1 MAYKEYRDPLYGFIG
16 LTEPE
21 QIIVDSEPFQRLRG
35 IKQLGT
41 TYLVYP
47 TANHTRFEHSLGTIE
62 IATRMFDALI
72 NNQDNVSILGW
83 NKNEITYYR
92 HVLRFASLLHD
103 LGHPPFSHASESL
116 FPDGWDHETYT
127 QNMILNVEPIVSIIN
142 QELGDNGSRIVS
154 EVATGSAKERNL
166 AFLSELLTG
175 DFGAD
180 RIDYLLR
187 DSYQL
192 GVAYGKF
199 DAQRLLNTLHIRY
212 SSEKEGPELAVED
225 GGVHSVEGF
234 LLARYFMFLD
244 VYFHKTRRI
253 MDIHLTEFLRSLLP
267 GEKYPKNLKT
277 FLKWDDNRVMEFIR
291 KSKDSPHTGRLLKRQ
306 HYRVVS
312 ETTDHPQPEEIERF
326 DWLKSELEKNYDPEI
341 LRFDEARKNPY
352 NFTQPPIFVF
362 WRKKYH
368 PLHKRSPLANNL
380 RKIQKMRIYTRP
392 DFREVVEDFCNTF
405 LNKREQRR

>member
-1 MAYKEYRDPLYGFIG
+1 MKDEISREIENV
-16 LTEPE
+16 EPDTQKQP
-21 QIIVDSEPFQRLRG
+21 QIKS
-35 IKQLGT
+35 
-41 TYLVYP
+41 
-47 TANHTRFEHSLGTIE
+47 S
-62 IATRMFDALI
+62 
-72 NNQDNVSILGW
+72 
-83 NKNEITYYR
+83 
-92 HVLRFASLLHD
+92 VLRRFKNLDYCRSL
-103 LGHPPFSHASESL
+103 HAE
-116 FPDGWDHETYT
+116 E
-127 QNMILNVEPIVSIIN
+127 NAILNVARVGGSLALKRRPDSFTYPEGYADARHGVIGWGD
-142 QELGDNGSRIVS
+142 EL
-154 EVATGSAKERNL
+154 
-166 AFLSELLTG
+166 
-175 DFGAD
+175 
-180 RIDYLLR
+180 
-187 DSYQL
+187 
-192 GVAYGKF
+192 
-199 DAQRLLNTLHIRY
+199 
-212 SSEKEGPELAVED
+212 
-225 GGVHSVEGF
+225 
-234 LLARYFMFLD
+234 FLD

-291 KSKDSPHTGRLLKRQ
+291 KSKDRPHTGRLLKRQ

-352 NFTQPPIFVF
+352 NFTHPPIFVF